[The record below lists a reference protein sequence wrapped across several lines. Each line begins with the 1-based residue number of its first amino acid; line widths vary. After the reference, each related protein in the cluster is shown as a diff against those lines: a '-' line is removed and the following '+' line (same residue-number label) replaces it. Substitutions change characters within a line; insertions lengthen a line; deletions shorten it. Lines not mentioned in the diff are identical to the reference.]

1 MINNVTANL
10 GPTGST
16 TPQGPYAAASTA
28 GNAAP
33 ATTGQSA
40 LPGATG
46 AMTGQNPLA
55 GASAAPAATGTPSS
69 SALPGLPT
77 AQGAQAASPFDT
89 TGAATGSASSGGDG
103 TSSTATSSSA
113 QDVTGT
119 DTFLKLL
126 VAQLQNQDPMSPM
139 DDQSFVT
146 ELAQF
151 NTVEQMLSVNQSIN
165 NELGAQQAS
174 EGVAML
180 GKTITYSVPG
190 IGGNPA
196 TVSQGV
202 VSGVSLAGGQVQLQ
216 VGTQNV
222 PLSGVT
228 AVTS

>member
-1 MINNVTANL
+1 
-10 GPTGST
+10 
-16 TPQGPYAAASTA
+16 
-28 GNAAP
+28 
-33 ATTGQSA
+33 
-40 LPGATG
+40 
-46 AMTGQNPLA
+46 
-55 GASAAPAATGTPSS
+55 
-69 SALPGLPT
+69 
-77 AQGAQAASPFDT
+77 
-89 TGAATGSASSGGDG
+89 
-103 TSSTATSSSA
+103 
-113 QDVTGT
+113 VTGT

-151 NTVEQMLSVNQSIN
+151 NTVEQMLGVKQSIDD
-165 NELGAQQAS
+165 ELGAQQAS

-228 AVTS
+228 AVSS

>member
-1 MINNVTANL
+1 MINNVTANPGL
-10 GPTGST
+10 TGST
-16 TPQGPYAAASTA
+16 AAQSPFVAASTA
-28 GNAAP
+28 GNVAPSAAD
-33 ATTGQSA
+33 QST
-40 LPGATG
+40 LPGAT
-46 AMTGQNPLA
+46 AAGQIPLA
-55 GASAAPAATGTPSS
+55 GASAAPPVTGAASPLSGSS
-69 SALPGLPT
+69 TTAGAQSALP
-77 AQGAQAASPFDT
+77 FDT
-89 TGAATGSASSGGDG
+89 SGAAGSSSTGSDG
-103 TSSTATSSSA
+103 TSSTATPSSS

-151 NTVEQMLSVNQSIN
+151 NTVEQMLGVKQSID

-202 VSGVSLAGGQVQLQ
+202 VSGVSLASGQVQLQ

-228 AVTS
+228 AVSS